1 MRDLADALI
10 ERHGAAAV
18 LAAVTPLLSE
28 QRLARI
34 DAVLSARLESLTAV
48 LEDVYDP
55 HNGAA
60 AIRSLEAFG
69 VSEVHAIEAANPF
82 PVSSAV
88 TIGADKWI
96 DVHRYPDVDACAAA
110 LRGRGFALCATTP
123 DADTTLAELDMTRR
137 WAIWFGNERE
147 GLSAAAVDAADARVA
162 IDMHGFTR
170 SFNLSVSVAL
180 VIRELAARRREALG
194 APGDLAPEVIER
206 LRARFAATGVRG
218 LEGVV
223 ERHVASTS

>member
-1 MRDLADALI
+1 MTASAAVDALI
-10 ERHGAAAV
+10 DRHGAATV

-34 DAVLSARLESLTAV
+34 DAVLAARLESLTAV

-69 VSEVHAIEAANPF
+69 VSEVHAVEAANPF
-82 PVSSAV
+82 PVSPAV

-96 DVHRYPDVDACAAA
+96 DVHRHTSVEAAAAA
-110 LRGRGFALCATTP
+110 LRERGYSLCATTP
-123 DADTTLAELDMTRR
+123 DGATAPADLDMSRR

-180 VIRELAARRREALG
+180 VIRELAARRRAAIG
-194 APGDLAPEVIER
+194 ATGDLAPAVIDR
-206 LRARFAATGVRG
+206 LRARWAAINVQN

-223 ERHVASTS
+223 EHHLAG